1 MHRLITLTPEDLQ
14 QALLNGAALDDVAA
28 RLRRRLKI
36 PPALKTENQSLLAH
50 LQPHAPVLT
59 KLAEGWLRGAA
70 PALPE
75 RAVRPRAFHLLPFCP
90 QDLNTQQYLVPLLK
104 KIRPSVIAFDTSAFE
119 AAAALQYACSL
130 YFALGSAGRCVL
142 NDNHGNPVAET
153 LFRPDDFLPAVAL
166 HCHQNK
172 LPLVPLGTPRRLVVS
187 EHQHAYSRMMTGQYR
202 EFAAHAGPARAPETL
217 QKLAGQLM
225 GALFTSGQHMAL
237 ERENC
242 ITRACALASRACE
255 LLHATAGDR
264 ALSGPVL
271 VLYHIETG
279 LDLPSL
285 VTTFLQDAAARS
297 ELCCA
302 PEPQPPGVLARLTPA
317 PAAGIDGTASA
328 PMPRP
333 AHAALLAVILER
345 MSETV
350 SLQEADLSIAELAR
364 ALRCHARVERP
375 AGVRAT
381 LAAREIAQAFS
392 LLRGSICRAT
402 LAQAA
407 SIAFTHRTRMAQGP
421 GPGWEEVFKSLVSR
435 YIYGIALEPEADTA
449 APTLLRALT
458 REELNQA
465 LQGLMDAGVRTLAP
479 DEALPLDN
487 SEFAQEVMNHPMV
500 QQALKDA
507 APPGDGDSAGA
518 EEMFS
523 DMMQQMAERGLL
535 EKASE
540 QTMTLSSEGRGQYR
554 GALEDAHSRGDLSAE
569 DLADALARAESMP
582 KPAGAEGQS
591 MQLPMSAGE
600 QAGMLAELMDF
611 QHQGRAESSSV
622 EDLYVHYTIDENKGI
637 PVSKDKVD
645 YERLKVIL
653 HKLEEQGHVKLS
665 SEGRLRFTLT
675 HRALSGLLE
684 GLVRRRDSRVLQQ
697 RAFKREHETDKSEIR
712 RYRRGDVFR
721 DISLRH
727 TIRRIMR
734 KGKCIEDINYTDLRA
749 FEKQPSNQLDI
760 AVCVDISASMR
771 EGGKLRYAKMAVAEL
786 CRAAIEKHDRVGIV
800 AFSNLGDVMVP
811 LSDTITPL
819 LEATMQMRSKQFT
832 NIGNGLSTA
841 RRMLQKSRKENPKY
855 IILITDGE
863 PNAAL
868 SDDIAGA
875 DYYRRI
881 AQFSRETTMET
892 KRAMGARHAL
902 QEASRT
908 SREHIK
914 ISVVYIAPD
923 ASGIDE
929 SEKVAREIARIGG
942 GRFHRV
948 RTIENLPMETLE
960 TVV

>member
-1 MHRLITLTPEDLQ
+1 MHTCITLTPEDLRK
-14 QALLNGAALDDVAA
+14 ALRSGAALDGVAE

-36 PPALKTENQSLLAH
+36 PSAAKIENQPLLAH
-50 LQPHAPVLT
+50 LQPYAPVLEA
-59 KLAEGWLRGAA
+59 LAQGWLQGHPLELSDRSAGHHS
-70 PALPE
+70 
-75 RAVRPRAFHLLPFCP
+75 FHLLPFCP
-90 QDLNTQQYLVPLLK
+90 QGLSARDYLEPLLK
-104 KIRPSVIAFDTSAFE
+104 KHRPAVIALDADAFE
-119 AAAALQYACSL
+119 TAAAIQYGCSL
-130 YFALGSAGRCVL
+130 YYALGIAGRCTL
-142 NDNHGNPVAET
+142 NDSNGTPVAER
-153 LFRPDDFLPAVAL
+153 FFNPDDFLPALAL
-166 HCHQNK
+166 
-172 LPLVPLGTPRRLVVS
+172 LAYSSRIPLLPLGTPRRLIAS
-187 EHQHAYSRMMTGQYR
+187 EHQHAYRQMLSALYR
-202 EFAAHAGPARAPETL
+202 EFAAHAPLAHTPAALE
-217 QKLAGQLM
+217 KLAADLM
-225 GALFTSGQHMAL
+225 SALFATGQHMAL

-242 ITRACALASRACE
+242 ISRSCALASRTSE
-255 LLHATAGDR
+255 LLHACAGDR
-264 ALSGPVL
+264 KLRGPVFA
-271 VLYHIETG
+271 LYHIEAA
-279 LDLPSL
+279 LDFPAL
-285 VTTFLQDAAARS
+285 VTAFLRDQATES
-297 ELCCA
+297 ELGCA
-302 PEPQPPGVLARLTPA
+302 PEPHVPGTLARLA
-317 PAAGIDGTASA
+317 PAADSASDDCA
-328 PMPRP
+328 AAVGRP
-333 AHAALLAVILER
+333 AYTALLAVILER
-345 MSETV
+345 MADSV
-350 SLQEADLSIAELAR
+350 SLQEADRLIAELAR
-364 ALRCHARVERP
+364 ALRGHPRVERP

-381 LAAREIAQAFS
+381 LAACEIAQSFA
-392 LLRGSICRAT
+392 LLRGSISRAT
-402 LAQAA
+402 LAQAVC
-407 SIAFTHRTRMAQGP
+407 IAFTHRTRMASGP

-435 YIYGIALEPEADTA
+435 CIYGIELEPA
-449 APTLLRALT
+449 AGAVVRKPLRALT
-458 REELNQA
+458 RDELDQA
-465 LQGLMDAGVRTLAP
+465 LEGLMDAGVRQLEP

-487 SEFAQEVMNHPMV
+487 PEFAQEVMNHPMV

-507 APPGDGDSAGA
+507 ASELDGEAAGA
-518 EEMFS
+518 EEMFT

-535 EKASE
+535 EKSSE
-540 QTMTLSSEGRGQYR
+540 QSMTLSSEGQDQYR
-554 GALEDAHSRGDLSAE
+554 GALEDAHSRGELSAE
-569 DLADALARAESMP
+569 DLSDALSRADSMP
-582 KPAGAEGQS
+582 RPSGLEGQS
-591 MQLPMSAGE
+591 MQLPMPADE

-611 QHQGRAESSSV
+611 QHQGRSESSSV

-653 HKLEEQGHVKLS
+653 HQLEEQGHLKLS

-684 GLVRRRDSRVLQQ
+684 GLVRRRERGVLER

-734 KGKCIEDINYTDLRA
+734 KGKSFEDINYTDLRA

-760 AVCVDISASMR
+760 AVCVDISASMK

-786 CRAAIEKHDRVGIV
+786 CRAAVEKRDRVGIV

-832 NIGNGLSTA
+832 NIGNGLSTS

-868 SDDIAGA
+868 SDDIEGA
-875 DYYRRI
+875 DYYTRI

-908 SREHIK
+908 RRERIK
-914 ISVVYIAPD
+914 ISVVYIATE
-923 ASGIDE
+923 AGGIDE
-929 SEKVAREIARIGG
+929 SERVAREIARIGS

-948 RTIENLPMETLE
+948 RTIENLPLETLE
-960 TVV
+960 AVV